1 MRGRKS
7 IYQNRRRRMLII
19 DAVGA
24 VIGLVLYFTGVYEL
38 WFVLFILFLFCW
50 IIYILFGP
58 GMIIGRVY
66 RIQKERDIRE
76 LRELNEQWYK
86 DNKGFCDRATDK
98 ECEEFFN
105 RPPYCNDMTGSSR
118 SFQEWDEETN
128 WD

>member
-24 VIGLVLYFTGVYEL
+24 VIGLVLYFMGVYEL

-58 GMIIGRVY
+58 GLIIGRVY

-86 DNKGFCDRATDK
+86 DNKGFCDKLTDK

-105 RPPYCNDMTGSSR
+105 SPPSCNDMTGNSGYSHKWYSSDD
-118 SFQEWDEETN
+118 WD
-128 WD
+128 